1 MSLAFPQQP
10 HWLNSPRIWASA
22 MLVSGLLAV
31 SIPLSLG
38 ERLQYL
44 LKTSIHEHSWEAR
57 SLWLPD
63 YRVVIEAQPV
73 ATVED
78 NLSGLTYDEQRDHLW
93 AVVNNPEELL
103 ALGKDGSFIAR
114 YPLEGFSDVE
124 GITYLGDGLLV
135 VVEERSHALVII
147 PVPVQ
152 PGALRREDYQSFT
165 VGTPDG
171 DNEGFEGVGYDR
183 AGDRLFVVKEHS
195 PRELYEVR
203 GVKASQGGPLDLT
216 VIDRNAWLA
225 DKDMARDLSSVHF
238 DEQTGHLLL
247 LSDDA
252 KMMLELDSQ
261 GALVS
266 FRSLWRGLAGL
277 ENSVPQAE
285 GMTLDDQGNLYL
297 VSEPNLFYSF
307 QRPRTSAVQPRRISQ
322 TPANISSSP
331 ATLPLLIGDSRNPA
345 QPK

>member
-1 MSLAFPQQP
+1 
-10 HWLNSPRIWASA
+10 
-22 MLVSGLLAV
+22 MLVSGLVAL
-31 SIPLSLG
+31 STPLHLG
-38 ERLQYL
+38 ERLFYL
-44 LKTSIHEHSWEAR
+44 LKTSLHEVSWEAR

-63 YRVVIEAQPV
+63 YTVTIEAQPV

-78 NLSGLTYDEQRDHLW
+78 NLSGLTFDERRGHLW

-114 YPLEGFSDVE
+114 YPLDGFVDVE
-124 GITYLGDGLLV
+124 GITYLGDDLLV
-135 VVEERSHALVII
+135 VAEERSQTLVVI

-152 PGALRREDYQSFT
+152 PGALRREDYPSFT

-195 PRELYEVR
+195 PRQLLEIQ
-203 GVKASQGGPLDLT
+203 GVKASLAGPANLIVTDRSDWIAGKNMASDL
-216 VIDRNAWLA
+216 A
-225 DKDMARDLSSVHF
+225 SVHF
-238 DEQTGHLLL
+238 DERTRHLLL
-247 LSDDA
+247 LSDQA

-266 FRSLWRGLAGL
+266 FRSLWRGMAEL

-297 VSEPNLFYSF
+297 VSEPNLFYAF
-307 QRPRTSAVQPRRISQ
+307 EREP
-322 TPANISSSP
+322 
-331 ATLPLLIGDSRNPA
+331 G
-345 QPK
+345 